1 MKVVFQRFKY
11 GKTARPLEKKCQTI
25 LKVRNWMEL
34 RRVGTW
40 ENVERKKSFV
50 FQVTGQLCRYIDG
63 WRYRT
68 VVWLKSHAWN
78 GGLGFLSWRK
88 EKNKVLVEFHRRRE
102 KNMRWRNSTVS
113 LKHIKK
119 SVISNSKGFYH
130 RELRLY
136 GAGGIGY
143 TFYSKIK
150 GSRRLVWKC

>member
-1 MKVVFQRFKY
+1 MQVYR
-11 GKTARPLEKKCQTI
+11 RLEIQDCGLAEKPC
-25 LKVRNWMEL
+25 LEW
-34 RRVGTW
+34 W
-40 ENVERKKSFV
+40 
-50 FQVTGQLCRYIDG
+50 
-63 WRYRT
+63 
-68 VVWLKSHAWN
+68 
-78 GGLGFLSWRK
+78 LGFLSWRK
-88 EKNKVLVEFHRRRE
+88 EKNEVLVEFHRRRE